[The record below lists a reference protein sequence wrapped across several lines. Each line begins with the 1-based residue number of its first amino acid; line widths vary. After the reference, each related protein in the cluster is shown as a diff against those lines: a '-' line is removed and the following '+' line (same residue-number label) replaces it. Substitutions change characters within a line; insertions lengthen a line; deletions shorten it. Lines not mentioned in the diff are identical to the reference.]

1 MNVIRNLLNKLPGGV
16 FIQAAQ
22 INAWQVR
29 ITIIFTVMI
38 AEYLKETIVQLVTF
52 YLMPNMEII
61 SFFKTQFL
69 CLVKKNK
76 NTMLSFLKIQIYV
89 LK

>member
-29 ITIIFTVMI
+29 ITIFTVII
-38 AEYLKETIVQLVTF
+38 AEYLQETIVQLVTF

-61 SFFKTQFL
+61 YL
-69 CLVKKNK
+69 
-76 NTMLSFLKIQIYV
+76 LKHNFCV
-89 LK
+89 S

>member
-1 MNVIRNLLNKLPGGV
+1 MSRCETQSTFVGKCLEKVDMNVIRNLLNKLPGGV

-61 SFFKTQFL
+61 SF
-69 CLVKKNK
+69 
-76 NTMLSFLKIQIYV
+76 LKHNFCV
-89 LK
+89 S